1 VKENLMV
8 ICYDYGLSRRISKSL
23 AEFLDM
29 RLFDMLE
36 MFLFD
41 NAPYRL
47 TDVINMSGEE
57 YAAKK
62 MRSVIKTELDLTGAV
77 FAAEPKMLGLNQDL
91 FDKLKENNFIL
102 FLKRDYKNDYIFREN
117 MAFKSQA
124 DKDFFKL
131 EIDELTE
138 NALNI
143 ENNLADIVVD
153 IDGLVYD
160 QIKEK
165 VLKTLET
172 YAG

>member
-1 VKENLMV
+1 
-8 ICYDYGLSRRISKSL
+8 
-23 AEFLDM
+23 
-29 RLFDMLE
+29 
-36 MFLFD
+36 
-41 NAPYRL
+41 
-47 TDVINMSGEE
+47 
-57 YAAKK
+57 
-62 MRSVIKTELDLTGAV
+62 
-77 FAAEPKMLGLNQDL
+77 
-91 FDKLKENNFIL
+91 
-102 FLKRDYKNDYIFREN
+102 

>member
-1 VKENLMV
+1 
-8 ICYDYGLSRRISKSL
+8 
-23 AEFLDM
+23 
-29 RLFDMLE
+29 
-36 MFLFD
+36 
-41 NAPYRL
+41 
-47 TDVINMSGEE
+47 
-57 YAAKK
+57 
-62 MRSVIKTELDLTGAV
+62 
-77 FAAEPKMLGLNQDL
+77 
-91 FDKLKENNFIL
+91 
-102 FLKRDYKNDYIFREN
+102 

-143 ENNLADIVVD
+143 EGNLADIVID